1 MQNKISG
8 SPLKGW
14 ISDTGSILM
23 RLRIVLCMVILIP
36 AIGSNNLFSQGVGIS
51 EIAITPESSS
61 ILELRSTVRGFLAPR
76 MTTAQRIALGSTT
89 PAAGLLVYD
98 TETKSFWYWDAG
110 WKAFASG
117 AWGTSNQL
125 LGMNDAGDANE
136 YKTLLGTTNQINV
149 AHSAGQIT
157 LSTPQDI
164 HTGASPVFHGLT
176 VSDLSPNAGVY
187 TDGSRALTS
196 TPPLSGVI
204 GYWSRTG
211 NVLSPVTVGDHV
223 TTSGNIYTTGTGT
236 ITSAGLL
243 TGNSGAVISGGI
255 INLNND
261 SNFPVNINTGNSTG
275 PVTIGNS
282 NNTITLPA
290 FSTAG
295 VVHNSAT
302 GLLSTG
308 LIVNDD
314 IANATINLKTK
325 VTGILPIANGGTNS
339 GAPLQN
345 HRVMVSRGGQIV
357 EAGHLANGMIIVGK
371 DDDEPQLVPMNGDI
385 TINNT
390 GVTAIGSG
398 RVLTNM
404 LSDGAV
410 TSGKISDGSIVNI
423 DINAD
428 AAIDV
433 TKIAGGE
440 VDNTE
445 FEYLNG
451 VTSGIQPQFTNIQ
464 TELDATQTGAGLNG
478 DGT

>member
-236 ITSAGLL
+236 ITSA
-243 TGNSGAVISGGI
+243 
-255 INLNND
+255 
-261 SNFPVNINTGNSTG
+261 
-275 PVTIGNS
+275 
-282 NNTITLPA
+282 
-290 FSTAG
+290 
-295 VVHNSAT
+295 
-302 GLLSTG
+302 
-308 LIVNDD
+308 
-314 IANATINLKTK
+314 
-325 VTGILPIANGGTNS
+325 
-339 GAPLQN
+339 
-345 HRVMVSRGGQIV
+345 
-357 EAGHLANGMIIVGK
+357 
-371 DDDEPQLVPMNGDI
+371 
-385 TINNT
+385 
-390 GVTAIGSG
+390 
-398 RVLTNM
+398 
-404 LSDGAV
+404 
-410 TSGKISDGSIVNI
+410 
-423 DINAD
+423 
-428 AAIDV
+428 
-433 TKIAGGE
+433 
-440 VDNTE
+440 
-445 FEYLNG
+445 
-451 VTSGIQPQFTNIQ
+451 
-464 TELDATQTGAGLNG
+464 
-478 DGT
+478 